1 MPIDEKEVKRIAL
14 LARLKLAP
22 EEEEK
27 LTREMASI
35 VSYIDKLKELD
46 TTDVEP
52 LAFGASGASGANV
65 FREDESRPP
74 SPADEMFSNA
84 PDRKY
89 SFYRV
94 PRVIE

>member
-1 MPIDEKEVKRIAL
+1 MPIDGKEVKRIAL

-22 EEEEK
+22 AEEEK

-46 TTDVEP
+46 TSDVEP
-52 LAFGASGASGANV
+52 LAFGASGTNV
-65 FREDESRPP
+65 FREDESRPS
-74 SPADEMFSNA
+74 SPAEEMFSNA
-84 PDRKY
+84 PERKH

>member
-1 MPIDEKEVKRIAL
+1 MPIDGKEVRRIAA
-14 LARLKLAP
+14 LARLKLGG

-27 LTREMASI
+27 LTGELAGI
-35 VSYIDKLKELD
+35 VSYVDKLDELD
-46 TTDVEP
+46 TSAIEP
-52 LAFGASGASGANV
+52 LAFGASGTNV

-74 SPADEMFSNA
+74 ARAEDMLSNA
-84 PDRKY
+84 PDSKH